1 MKIKNIEL
9 IVITLLIIYFI
20 YRRKKNHNIK
30 KDNLIAN
37 TEYLKNTKYMKRKII
52 IYKMINTII
61 NISFIITIITG
72 CIIIGRP
79 YYKYNNKQNEI
90 IFCIDTSSSTD
101 KLNKE
106 VMNDLKRNYR
116 LLYNDQIGI
125 IIFNTSQVTLS
136 PLTKDYNYTY
146 NIINNIEKSIEL
158 NNSNKKIDNYYLKN
172 YIISGTLLQ
181 ANTKGTSLINNGLNY
196 CINSIS
202 YKTKNNK
209 NIILITDN
217 KNEGI
222 NNISINQLN
231 KKKKKHNIK
240 IYTVIPENI
249 ENEEQLQ
256 KLFNKTNIRIYKYS
270 NKTIK
275 RIIKNINN
283 NKKKNIYI
291 QDKPTIPFIILFI
304 NIIVLIILKKVIE

>member
-37 TEYLKNTKYMKRKII
+37 SEYLKNTKYMKRKII
-52 IYKMINTII
+52 IYKIINTI
-61 NISFIITIITG
+61 IITIITG
-72 CIIIGRP
+72 CIIIRRP

-136 PLTKDYNYTY
+136 PLTKDHNYTY

-158 NNSNKKIDNYYLKN
+158 NNNNKETDNYYLKN
-172 YIISGTLLQ
+172 YIISGTLIQ
-181 ANTKGTSLINNGLNY
+181 ADTKGTSLINNGLNY

-240 IYTVIPENI
+240 IYTVIPSNI
-249 ENEEQLQ
+249 ENKEQLQ
-256 KLFNKTNIRIYKYS
+256 KLSNKTNIKIYKYS

-304 NIIVLIILKKVIE
+304 NIIVLIILKKVIEWL